1 MGIFYSEYAKRWC
14 VGLKLPPKKDLEVF
28 YYLTDKYKLG
38 TSDYQVLI
46 KQENLNF
53 EEDESLIITCPNEEA
68 IGYIMGIL
76 ENNLILDLDLNI
88 SKKYDIFKLRIKD
101 IYKFD
106 NIWFEKK
113 ISDGSIYF
121 LGEKDNSKYKL
132 RLKQDNKLYLKVNNN
147 WKYEGILL
155 DDGRL
160 IK

>member
-1 MGIFYSEYAKRWC
+1 MGVFYSEYAKRWC
-14 VGLKLPPKKDLEVF
+14 VGLKLPQKKDLEVF
-28 YYLTDKYKLG
+28 YFLTNKYKLG

-46 KQENLNF
+46 NPENSKF
-53 EEDESLIITCPNEEA
+53 EKDESLIITCPSKEA

-76 ENNLILDLDLNI
+76 ENDLILDLDLDI
-88 SKKYDIFKLRIKD
+88 SKKYGIFKLRIKN

-121 LGEKDNSKYKL
+121 LGKKGNSKYKL

-147 WKYEGILL
+147 WTYEGRL
-155 DDGRL
+155 DEGRL